1 MPIRLLLVD
10 DHSLFRLGIHTL
22 LSEQPDMEVL
32 AEADNGRAAVR
43 LARELNPDVV
53 VMDISMPSL
62 NGIEA
67 TSAILAECPSIK
79 VVALSMHNENQ
90 YVLGMLKAGARAY
103 LLKDSPLSDVVEAI
117 RAVSNGG
124 TFLSPAVSSVVLE
137 GIRQPEKGQVGRAT
151 RSLTPREREV
161 LQLIAE
167 ARTSEE
173 IAELLS
179 LSVKTVYTHRRNI
192 MEKLQARN
200 VADLTKI
207 AIQEGLTSVQRS

>member
-1 MPIRLLLVD
+1 LAIRLLLVD

-22 LSEQPDMEVL
+22 LSEQPDMEVV

-67 TSAILAECPSIK
+67 TSAILAECPAIK

-117 RAVSNGG
+117 RTVSNGG

-137 GIRQPEKGQVGRAT
+137 GIRQPGRASQ
-151 RSLTPREREV
+151 SLTPREREV

-207 AIQEGLTSVQRS
+207 AIQEGLTSVRRS

>member
-1 MPIRLLLVD
+1 MAIRLLLVD

-22 LSEQPDMEVL
+22 LSEQPDMEVV

-67 TSAILAECPSIK
+67 TSAILAECPAIK

-117 RAVSNGG
+117 RTVSNGG

-137 GIRQPEKGQVGRAT
+137 GIRQPGRASQ
-151 RSLTPREREV
+151 SLTPREREV

-207 AIQEGLTSVQRS
+207 AIQEGLTSVRRS